1 MEMSTETRAIVLL
14 CLYGFFK
21 EMRPSE
27 PFLTPYLKGPDK
39 NLTEEQVDNQIYPV
53 WTYSY
58 LACLF
63 LVFLLTDFLRYKPVI
78 ILEGLAYIGTWVIL
92 LWGQGVLTMQFMQ
105 FVYGVATATEIAYYS
120 YIYVIVSDER
130 YQKVTSYTRS
140 VVLVGRCAAGV
151 VGQWGGVLLG
161 WWDSGEVCC
170 WGGGIGKGV
179 MTTPGGVLVGRC
191 AAGVVGQVRG
201 HDYTRRG
208 SSGEVCCWG
217 GGTGKGVMT
226 TPGEVLVGRCA
237 AGVVGQWGGVLLGWW
252 DSGEVCCWGG
262 GTGKGVMTTPGGV
275 LVGRCVLLGWWDS
288 GEVCCWGGGTGKGVM
303 TTPGGVLVGRCVLL
317 GWWDSGEVCCW
328 GGGTGKGVMTTP
340 GGVLVGRCAAGV
352 VGQWGGVLLGW
363 WDSGEVCCWGGGT
376 GKGVMTTAGVV
387 LVGRCAAGVV
397 GQWGGVLLGWWDS
410 GEVCCWGGG
419 TGKGVMTTPG
429 GVLVGR
435 CAAGVV
441 GQAVVSG
448 SKESAYIPLNYVSLA
463 SVTVAL
469 CISIFLPSA
478 KKSMFFHRYSR
489 QEDDPDPPPS
499 PTSTEGND
507 PREEVISDNSGVQ
520 APDSV
525 GQITDGCVQA
535 PDSVGQITDGC
546 VQAADNRTHQP
557 TPSQPQALDSSLVTS
572 EVNTTGSGKDNIV
585 VSTLR
590 NLWTNFRLC
599 YGSRHLLLWSLWWSL
614 ATCGSFQVGNYVQN
628 LWDAISPAARDGQ
641 VWNGAIEAAAT
652 LLGAMVSFSMGYLH
666 VNWIVLGE
674 MTLGVLSALDAVL
687 LIVMATAYQIW
698 VNYICYVIFRMSYQF
713 LITIATFQ
721 IAQKLTTERYALVF
735 GCNTFVALLLQTIL
749 TAVLV
754 DKTGLD
760 APVRT
765 QFIVYGVYFGVIA
778 VIFLTGAV
786 VTLTRLGWR
795 EVRRRWR
802 LVDNYT

>member
-151 VGQWGGVLLG
+151 VGQ
-161 WWDSGEVCC
+161 
-170 WGGGIGKGV
+170 
-179 MTTPGGVLVGRC
+179 
-191 AAGVVGQVRG
+191 
-201 HDYTRRG
+201 
-208 SSGEVCCWG
+208 
-217 GGTGKGVMT
+217 
-226 TPGEVLVGRCA
+226 
-237 AGVVGQWGGVLLGWW
+237 
-252 DSGEVCCWGG
+252 
-262 GTGKGVMTTPGGV
+262 
-275 LVGRCVLLGWWDS
+275 
-288 GEVCCWGGGTGKGVM
+288 
-303 TTPGGVLVGRCVLL
+303 
-317 GWWDSGEVCCW
+317 
-328 GGGTGKGVMTTP
+328 
-340 GGVLVGRCAAGV
+340 
-352 VGQWGGVLLGW
+352 
-363 WDSGEVCCWGGGT
+363 
-376 GKGVMTTAGVV
+376 
-387 LVGRCAAGVV
+387 
-397 GQWGGVLLGWWDS
+397 
-410 GEVCCWGGG
+410 
-419 TGKGVMTTPG
+419 
-429 GVLVGR
+429 
-435 CAAGVV
+435 
-441 GQAVVSG
+441 AVVSG

-489 QEDDPDPPPS
+489 QEEDPDSPPS

-520 APDSV
+520 APDSA

-585 VSTLR
+585 VSTLL
-590 NLWTNFRLC
+590 NLWTDFRLC

-674 MTLGVLSALDAVL
+674 MTLGVLSALDAAL

-778 VIFLTGAV
+778 AIFLTGAV

-802 LVDNYT
+802 LVDNDT